1 MKIKRY
7 VRSSLFVVVAALLV
21 VSIGISV
28 FGIVTVNKKNKEIE
42 SKNAQIETTS
52 QQLNETEQK
61 LQQETEAKD
70 KLSKELEQAQK
81 ENENLKTENENYKKE
96 IAKLSA
102 QKKAEVDR
110 LTAMQNSPQSQY
122 PEATKNCYLTFD
134 DGPSNN
140 TLKILEILKQ
150 YDAKATFFVIGTAK
164 LEYLPQIVSEGHAI
178 GLHSNTHKYSEI
190 YKSTDAF
197 FSDINTLSQKIESI
211 IGIKTKLMRFPG
223 GSNNTVSRKYC
234 NGVMTELTTQV
245 QIQGY
250 AYFDWNVSS
259 GDADGHNVPASRIA
273 QNVLRQAK
281 NKNSI
286 CVLMHDTAAKGT
298 TVDALPTILDGLK
311 NQGYKFEV
319 LTEQTY
325 GYHYTVNN

>member
-42 SKNAQIETTS
+42 NKNAQIETTS
-52 QQLNETEQK
+52 QQLSEANQK

-81 ENENLKTENENYKKE
+81 ENENLKNENENYKKE

-122 PEATKNCYLTFD
+122 PEATKTCYLTFD

-140 TLKILEILKQ
+140 TLKILEILRQ

-190 YKSTDAF
+190 YRSTDAF
-197 FSDINTLSQKIESI
+197 FNDIYTLSQNIENI

-234 NGVMTELTTQV
+234 SGIMTELTTQV

-273 QNVLRQAK
+273 QNVLNQAS

-286 CVLMHDTAAKGT
+286 CVLMHDTAAKKT
-298 TVDALPTILDGLK
+298 TVEALPTILDGLK
-311 NQGYKFEV
+311 KQGYKFEV

-325 GYHYTVNN
+325 GYHYKVNN